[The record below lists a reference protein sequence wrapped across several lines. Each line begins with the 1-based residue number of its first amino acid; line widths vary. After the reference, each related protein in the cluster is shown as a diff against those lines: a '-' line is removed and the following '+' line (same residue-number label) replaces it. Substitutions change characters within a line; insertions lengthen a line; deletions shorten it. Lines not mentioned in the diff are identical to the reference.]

1 MELVGIGFGNLL
13 AADRIISVINPDSAP
28 IKRVVTEA
36 RAQGLLVDATQAR
49 KPARLSCAD
58 SGHGCAFLPF
68 SRKACFGNGKR
79 QDKRRIK

>member
-36 RAQGLLVDATQAR
+36 RAQGLLVDATQGR
-49 KPARLSCAD
+49 KTGSVIVCD
-58 SGHGCAFLPF
+58 SGHVVLSYLSPEKLVSGME
-68 SRKACFGNGKR
+68 SGR
-79 QDKRRIK
+79 

>member
-36 RAQGLLVDATQAR
+36 RAQGLLVDATQGR
-49 KPARLSCAD
+49 KTGSVIVCD
-58 SGHGCAFLPF
+58 SGHVVLSYLSPEKLVSGIE
-68 SRKACFGNGKR
+68 SGR
-79 QDKRRIK
+79 

>member
-36 RAQGLLVDATQAR
+36 RTQGLLVDATQGR
-49 KPARLSCAD
+49 KTGSVIVCD
-58 SGHGCAFLPF
+58 SGHVVLSYLSPEKLVSGME
-68 SRKACFGNGKR
+68 SGR
-79 QDKRRIK
+79 

>member
-36 RAQGLLVDATQAR
+36 RAQGLLVDATQGR
-49 KPARLSCAD
+49 KTGSVIVCD
-58 SGHGCAFLPF
+58 SGPVVLSYLSPEKLVSGME
-68 SRKACFGNGKR
+68 SGR
-79 QDKRRIK
+79 

>member
-36 RAQGLLVDATQAR
+36 RSQGLLVDATQGR
-49 KPARLSCAD
+49 KTGSVIVCD
-58 SGHGCAFLPF
+58 SGHVVLSYLSPEKLVSGME
-68 SRKACFGNGKR
+68 SGR
-79 QDKRRIK
+79 

>member
-36 RAQGLLVDATQAR
+36 RAQGLLVDATQGR
-49 KPARLSCAD
+49 KTGSVIVCD
-58 SGHGCAFLPF
+58 SGHVVLSYLSPEKFVSGME
-68 SRKACFGNGKR
+68 SGR
-79 QDKRRIK
+79 

>member
-36 RAQGLLVDATQAR
+36 RAQGLLVDATQGR
-49 KPARLSCAD
+49 KTGSVIVCD
-58 SGHGCAFLPF
+58 SGHVVLSYLSPEQLVSGME
-68 SRKACFGNGKR
+68 SGR
-79 QDKRRIK
+79 